1 MKKNISSIIFGI
13 AIVLSS
19 FFLGKAYVD
28 RTKVEGEIQVTGLG
42 KTDFSSDLIVWEG
55 SYGAQNIDIRQA
67 YLTLEKNKSTINEY
81 LAMKGINT
89 DDLIY
94 SAVSTNERFKR
105 VYSEDGDYI
114 G

>member
-42 KTDFSSDLIVWEG
+42 ENRLFFRLDCLG
-55 SYGAQNIDIRQA
+55 RQLWRPK
-67 YLTLEKNKSTINEY
+67 Y
-81 LAMKGINT
+81 
-89 DDLIY
+89 
-94 SAVSTNERFKR
+94 RH
-105 VYSEDGDYI
+105 
-114 G
+114 